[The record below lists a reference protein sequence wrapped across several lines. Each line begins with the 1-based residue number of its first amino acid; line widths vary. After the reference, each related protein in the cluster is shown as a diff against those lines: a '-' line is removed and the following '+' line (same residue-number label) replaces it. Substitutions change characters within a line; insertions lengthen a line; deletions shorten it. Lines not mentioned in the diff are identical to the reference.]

1 MHPILETKGRFLLY
15 LSAWLPIA
23 GLLAGLFVFVGRLT
37 WGEAAAL
44 AVPMTLVYSF
54 LCLSAWYLCRAFPL
68 ERTGTVKLFGLHAIA
83 VILSSSLWTLLGRG
97 LAIALAAIPALDSL
111 EEKYRAQAP
120 LLMGVGALV
129 YILAIVAHYLL
140 STMENSRDAERRALK
155 LRILAREAELR
166 ALRAQ
171 INPHFL
177 FNSLNSIS
185 ALTAIDPA
193 ASRTM
198 CQLLADFL
206 RKSIDLGVRD
216 RITLDEE
223 CALAFNFLGIEQV
236 RLGPRL
242 RVRREI
248 DETSRHC
255 LVPPLLLQ
263 PLMEN
268 ALRHGIAQMVEGG
281 EIRISASKPGARLRV
296 TVENPCDPDRSRG
309 NGSGIGLA
317 NVRARLDNIY
327 GKEAWLEVEPGEE
340 RFRVTVSLPATERVS
355 DEGLPDMQTQSS
367 HRG

>member
-1 MHPILETKGRFLLY
+1 MHPILAAKGRLLLY
-15 LSAWLPIA
+15 LAAWLPIA
-23 GLLAGLFVFVGRLT
+23 GLLAGLFVFVGRLS
-37 WGEAAAL
+37 WGEAAVL

-68 ERTGTVKLFGLHAIA
+68 ERTGAIKLFGLHAIA
-83 VILSSSLWTLLGRG
+83 GILSSSLWALLGRG
-97 LAIALAAIPALDSL
+97 LAIALAAIPAFGSI
-111 EEKYRAQAP
+111 EEHYRAQTP

-140 STMENSRDAERRALK
+140 STMESSRDAERRALELK
-155 LRILAREAELR
+155 ILAREAELR

-185 ALTAIDPA
+185 ALTTIDPS
-193 ASRTM
+193 ASRSM

-206 RKSIDLGVRD
+206 RKSIELGVRD

-242 RVRREI
+242 QVRKEI
-248 DETSRHC
+248 DETSRLC

-268 ALRHGIAQMVEGG
+268 ALRHGIAQLVEGG
-281 EIRISASKPGARLRV
+281 EIRISAVKPGELLRI

-327 GKEAWLEVEPGEE
+327 GKEAWLEVEPGED
-340 RFRVTVSLPATERVS
+340 RFRVIISLPAVERES
-355 DEGLPDMQTQSS
+355 DERPPDRQAQIG